1 MFRRISQE
9 HRHFR
14 IQDADRPRH
23 ACYFVHPVLF
33 KYRGRWR
40 VHLPRLCEWTRGSG
54 EKQLGRTFKT
64 HHRLHVHNVKFVPP
78 KMPMLGDPHSLSQL
92 FWSEFFLGW
101 TLETHWW
108 HHWLLLSI
116 NSHHFKSS
124 KGFCPE
130 QPWEKRNMPNLIFF
144 MIMMKFESFIRSKWQ
159 TVHGLR
165 IHACHDFQLDWF
177 YFLLVEFD
185 RFLCFCTC
193 CAKQCG

>member
-9 HRHFR
+9 NRHFR

-130 QPWEKRNMPNLIFF
+130 QPWEKKKHA
-144 MIMMKFESFIRSKWQ
+144 KFDFLYDYDEICILHQVKVANCIRSTYTCLSWLP
-159 TVHGLR
+159 TRLV
-165 IHACHDFQLDWF
+165 
-177 YFLLVEFD
+177 LLSPGGFW
-185 RFLCFCTC
+185 
-193 CAKQCG
+193 